1 MNIEGYF
8 KDQVKG
14 EPINVQLKHKLII
27 NNLENIFFIEIYC
40 YEENIPSIQR
50 FSNSNI
56 RLYIVDDKIVY
67 TREKTNIEKI
77 SDYNNFK
84 KELDLWEKKKQECED
99 LSTFVES
106 KPINLESFDYTKSYD
121 IPVYKNDIDILKNI
135 ASLTETIIADVINE
149 EYPSIK
155 NYIL

>member
-67 TREKTNIEKI
+67 TREKTDIEKI

-121 IPVYKNDIDILKNI
+121 IPVYNNDTNILKNI
-135 ASLTETIIADVINE
+135 ESLTETIIADVIDE